1 MKILGIAGYSGS
13 GKTTLIEA
21 LIPLLSLHGLVVSVI
36 KRAHHGFDV
45 DKPGKDSWRHRQAG
59 AQEVMLASPERW
71 VLMRELRRDPE
82 ENLDN
87 LLSRLSPCDLVLV
100 EGFKA
105 APIPKIEV
113 WRPAN
118 GKPALHP
125 EIPSVVA
132 VATDGDCAAALPI
145 LDLNDTEAVAR
156 FIVDALPGLP
166 QAGRGSR

>member
-13 GKTTLIEA
+13 GKTTLLES
-21 LIPLLSLHGLVVSVI
+21 LIPLLGVHGLVVSVI

-87 LLSRLSPCDLVLV
+87 LVSRLSPCDLVLV
-100 EGFKA
+100 EGFKL

-113 WRPAN
+113 FRPAH
-118 GKPALHP
+118 GKPAIYP
-125 EIPSVVA
+125 ENRHVLA
-132 VATDGDCAAALPI
+132 VATDGPCADAPLL
-145 LDLNDTEAVAR
+145 LDLNDAEAIAAY
-156 FIVDALPGLP
+156 IVDLLPSLP
-166 QAGRGSR
+166 EVR